1 MKFGNIEVRLG
12 ANEIII
18 GAVVVITLSLL
29 WTSPSVPNSELFKI
43 GFQSL
48 IAWGAGYAMG
58 TVKKGEVKE

>member
-1 MKFGNIEVRLG
+1 MKLGNVEIKIG

-18 GAVVVITLSLL
+18 GSVVVITLSLL
-29 WTSPSVPNSELFKI
+29 WTSPNVPNADLFKI

-58 TVKKGEVKE
+58 TAKKGE